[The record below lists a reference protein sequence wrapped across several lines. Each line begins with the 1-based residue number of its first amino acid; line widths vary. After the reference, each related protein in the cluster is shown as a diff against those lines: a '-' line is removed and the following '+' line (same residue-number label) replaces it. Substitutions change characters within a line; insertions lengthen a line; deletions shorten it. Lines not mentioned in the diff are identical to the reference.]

1 MIRSIGK
8 ISRLASALRVVY
20 SMSRAES
27 SGITEMEVVAAQKA
41 WSDGIID
48 IGAVMTAGG
57 DYKTRASSLLDS
69 LYGAFPGVLF
79 KPTKAAAV
87 PFRKTRAEA
96 LSYFVTGDVPE
107 DGGFAITPWSKIEW
121 ANSGFIIG
129 DSSATAMGGA
139 ARVPPRKKKNRA
151 RAKKPTADRQLL
163 VHAREDGRRRQG
175 RVHVPAR
182 ARVRPSYRGEE
193 QQNKS
198 QVRARGR
205 RPAQDHRP
213 PLVLP
218 LRGLRRPARAARP
231 AR

>member
-1 MIRSIGK
+1 
-8 ISRLASALRVVY
+8 
-20 SMSRAES
+20 MSRAES
-27 SGITEMEVVAAQKA
+27 SGITEAEVVAAQKA

-57 DYKTRASSLLDS
+57 DYKARAAALLDS

-129 DSSATAMGGA
+129 ESSATAMGGA
-139 ARVPPRKKKNRA
+139 ARVRKKIA
-151 RAKKPTADRQLL
+151 RAKRPTADRQLL

-182 ARVRPSYRGEE
+182 ARVRPSHRGDDE
-193 QQNKS
+193 QKKS

-205 RPAQDHRP
+205 RVAQDHRP

-218 LRGLRRPARAARP
+218 LRGLRRPPAPTGAPPAKPRAGAP
-231 AR
+231 CT